1 MDAHT
6 PDPAAPHLPT
16 SESPAHAPAV
26 HGAMPEP
33 DAARQPLPLAF
44 MRLAR
49 PKQWAK
55 SVFVLIGPLYGLMD
69 HAMPLAQALKPALW
83 AALGFALLASA
94 CYAVNDVVDASKDRL
109 HPRKRLRPIAS
120 GRISPV
126 AAYAFAAFM
135 ALIGCAALMLTGPA
149 RFIVLALGLLYA
161 ANVMAYSFFLK
172 RRVIADVMSLSF
184 GFVLRVLAGCAA
196 AAVSPSTWLL
206 NCTLFLAMF
215 LAFGKRLGERRT
227 VGAAAAS
234 VRGVQ
239 AIYTDELLR
248 MMTLVTGVVT
258 LLTYAGYVQSRD
270 DSFKL
275 AVFAVGPSGHVPGFN
290 VLWFTLIPVTYAL
303 LRAIVLL
310 ERGRYDDPTEMATR
324 DWPLQVSVAAFGAV
338 TVLAVMLTHG

>member
-1 MDAHT
+1 M
-6 PDPAAPHLPT
+6 
-16 SESPAHAPAV
+16 V
-26 HGAMPEP
+26 HGTPGEP
-33 DAARQPLPLAF
+33 DAALQPLLLAF
-44 MRLAR
+44 IRLAR

-94 CYAVNDVVDASKDRL
+94 CYAVNDVVDAPKDRL

-120 GRISPV
+120 GRISPM
-126 AAYAFAAFM
+126 AAYAFAGVMTLAGCG
-135 ALIGCAALMLTGPA
+135 ALLMTGSA
-149 RFIVLALGLLYA
+149 RWIVLTLGLLYA
-161 ANVMAYSFFLK
+161 ANVMAYSFSFK

-184 GFVLRVLAGCAA
+184 GFVLRVLAGCSA

-227 VGAAAAS
+227 VGASVAS

-239 AIYTDELLR
+239 AVYTDELLR

-275 AVFAVGPSGHVPGFN
+275 AIFSPGPSGHTPGMN

-310 ERGRYDDPTEMATR
+310 ERGKFDDPTEMATR
-324 DWPLQVSVAAFGAV
+324 DWPLQVAVASFGAI
-338 TVLAVMLTHG
+338 TVLAFMMTHG